1 MNHIQSTTLRPDLP
15 IGVFD
20 SGIGG
25 LTVVRQLINLLPQEN
40 IVYFG
45 DTARVP
51 YGNKSADVV
60 REYAAQDVK
69 FLLSQNVKL
78 IVVACNTASAVAMDV
93 VNAHSTVP
101 AIGVIE
107 PTASEAIRLVGA
119 RGVGVIGTL
128 STINS
133 CAYSTAL
140 TKSKKDV
147 KVVTQACPL
156 FVPLAE
162 EGMFDHPATDI
173 IAHEYLSQFVGKV
186 DVMILGCT
194 HYPLLRGAIAKAVGT
209 GVKLVDSG
217 EATAK
222 AAKKLLSSANMSNQ
236 SQTDPFGRK
245 SKPRYEFYVSDF
257 PQKFNDVAE
266 RFLGRKLEFA
276 RKVQIYSDGVITI

>member
-1 MNHIQSTTLRPDLP
+1 MSSPQIPGINPESP

-25 LTVVRQLINLLPQEN
+25 LTVVRRLIDFLPEEN

-51 YGNKSADVV
+51 YGNKSSDVV

-69 FLLSQNVKL
+69 FLLTKKVKL

-93 VNAHSTVP
+93 VKAHSAVP

-107 PTASEAIRLVGA
+107 PTAREAIRLVGT

-133 CAYSTAL
+133 CAYTTAL
-140 TKSKKDV
+140 TNIKQNINV
-147 KVVTQACPL
+147 MTQACPL

-162 EGMFDHPATDI
+162 EGLFEHPATDI
-173 IAHEYLSQFVGKV
+173 LAREYLSQFVGKI

-194 HYPLLRGAIAKAVGT
+194 HYPLLRKAIARALGNE
-209 GVKLVDSG
+209 VKLVDAG

-222 AAKKLLSSANMSNQ
+222 AVRELLSSSDMLNQ
-236 SQTDPFGRK
+236 QK
-245 SKPRYEFYVSDF
+245 SKPQYEFYVSDF
-257 PQKFNDVAE
+257 PQKFNEVAE
-266 RFLGRKLEFA
+266 RFLGRRLEFV
-276 RKVQIYSDGVITI
+276 RKV

>member
-1 MNHIQSTTLRPDLP
+1 MTLSENP

-25 LTVVRQLINLLPQEN
+25 LTVVRQLVDLLPHEN

-51 YGNKSADVV
+51 YGNKSAEVV
-60 REYAAQDVK
+60 REYAVQDAR
-69 FLLSQNVKL
+69 FLLSKNVKL

-93 VNAHSTVP
+93 VRAHSTVP
-101 AIGVIE
+101 TIGVIE
-107 PTASEAIRLVGA
+107 PTAKEAARLA
-119 RGVGVIGTL
+119 ASRGVGVIGTL

-133 CAYSTAL
+133 CAYTAAL
-140 TKSKKDV
+140 KKIDSKA
-147 KVVTQACPL
+147 KVLTQACPL

-162 EGMFDHPATDI
+162 EGLFDHPATDLL
-173 IAHEYLSQFVGKV
+173 AREYLSQFSGKV

-194 HYPLLRGAIAKAVGT
+194 HYPLLRGPIARAVGSE
-209 GVKLVDSG
+209 VKLIDAG

-222 AAKKLLSSANMSNQ
+222 SVCELLSTTKMLNPQ
-236 SQTDPFGRK
+236 K

-257 PQKFNDVAE
+257 PQKFNEIAE
-266 RFLGRKLEFA
+266 RFLGRKLEFV
-276 RKVQIYSDGVITI
+276 RKVQIHPGGEIGY

>member
-1 MNHIQSTTLRPDLP
+1 MNSPGNPILRPESP

-51 YGNKSADVV
+51 YGNKSSDVV
-60 REYAAQDVK
+60 REYAAQDVR
-69 FLLSQNVKL
+69 FLLSKKVKL

-107 PTASEAIRLVGA
+107 PTAREAIRLAGT

-140 TKSKKDV
+140 TSLKKDINV
-147 KVVTQACPL
+147 LTQACPL

-162 EGMFDHPATDI
+162 EGLFDHAATDI
-173 IAHEYLSQFVGKV
+173 IAREYLSQFAGKV

-194 HYPLLRGAIAKAVGT
+194 HYPLLRSAIARAVGDK
-209 GVKLVDSG
+209 VKLVDAG
-217 EATAK
+217 EA
-222 AAKKLLSSANMSNQ
+222 AAKSAGTLLASMKMLNTQ
-236 SQTDPFGRK
+236 K
-245 SKPRYEFYVSDF
+245 SRPRYEFYVSDF
-257 PQKFNDVAE
+257 PQKFNEIAE
-266 RFLGRKLEFA
+266 RFLGMKLEFA
-276 RKVQIYSDGVITI
+276 RKVQVYSNGNIQ